1 MKKSLAVL
9 AATAL
14 LSAPAFADQNEEKI
28 KASRAASKA
37 LFDALGGELQ
47 AAMKAGGPV
56 NAIGVCNTK
65 ALDIAKDVSAKQN
78 LSIGRTSLKLR
89 NEKNAPDAWE
99 AKILE
104 LFELRKKNGEA
115 ATALEYYEVVGKEF
129 RYMKAIAIP
138 EGAPCLNCHGAK
150 IDEKVQAKLKELYP
164 KDKATGYNTGDL
176 RGAFTVRI
184 KM

>member
-1 MKKSLAVL
+1 MKRHLAVL

-14 LSAPAFADQNEEKI
+14 LSAPAFADKNEEMI

-56 NAIGVCNTK
+56 NAIQVCNTK
-65 ALDIAKDVSAKQN
+65 APDIARDVSAKQN
-78 LSIGRTSLKLR
+78 LAIGRTSLKLR

-99 AKILE
+99 AKVLE

-115 ATALEYYEVVGKEF
+115 PATLEFYEAVGGEF

-138 EGAPCLNCHGAK
+138 EGAPCLACHGVK

-164 KDKATGYNTGDL
+164 KDKATGYSTGDL

-184 KM
+184 RM